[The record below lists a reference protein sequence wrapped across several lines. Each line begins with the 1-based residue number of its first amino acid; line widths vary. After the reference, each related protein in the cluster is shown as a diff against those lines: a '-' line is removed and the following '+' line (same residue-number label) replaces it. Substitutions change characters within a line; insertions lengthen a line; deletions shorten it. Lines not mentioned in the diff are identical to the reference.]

1 MTYETRNTAVGTRC
15 GDRDSYAN
23 PEGALMDQQPMFSNS
38 SQRHRKWRRALALGL
53 AAVLFTAA
61 ACGDDDDD
69 GGAADTGEQAGGE
82 FEFFSWWTGGGDSEG
97 KQALLDLFAEQN
109 PDVEI
114 VDSAVAGGAGT
125 NAQAVLADR
134 LLADE
139 PPDSY
144 QRHAGAELRADIDA
158 GEVED
163 LTFLWEEEG
172 WLDVFPDTLVDMITV
187 DDKIY
192 SVPVNVHRS
201 NVMWYNPAV
210 LEEAGISAPPTTW
223 DEFLT
228 QAATLEAAGKIPLT
242 IGPAWTQQ
250 HLLENVLLGEL
261 GPEAYA
267 GLWDGS
273 TDWESSEVIAALDT
287 YTEVLGHTNLDSA
300 AADWQPALDPII
312 EGDAA
317 YNVMGD
323 WAVAYFETEQGL
335 TFEQD
340 YNAAP
345 APGTDGV
352 FNFLSDSFT
361 LPVDAPHRDVALDWL
376 RLAGSQEGQDTFN
389 PIKGSIP
396 ARTDPDEALYT
407 GYLATPLADWNDDA
421 TTIVGSLA
429 HGAVADNAWKA
440 EIDSALGEFVESGD
454 SAAFASAVKQA
465 YEDTQQ

>member
-1 MTYETRNTAVGTRC
+1 M
-15 GDRDSYAN
+15 DRQAPYLLDR
-23 PEGALMDQQPMFSNS
+23 S
-38 SQRHRKWRRALALGL
+38 SGSHRSAIQRRRWRRLLALVT
-53 AAVLFTAA
+53 AAALFTAA
-61 ACGDDDDD
+61 SCGDDDDD
-69 GGAADTGEQAGGE
+69 EGGGAGGGDSEEASGE

-114 VDSAVAGGAGT
+114 IDSAVAGGAGT

-134 LLADE
+134 LLADD

-144 QRHAGAELRADIDA
+144 QRHAGAELLADIEA

-163 LTFLWEEEG
+163 LTSLWEEEG

-201 NVMWYNPAV
+201 NVLWYNPAV
-210 LEEAGISAPPTTW
+210 LEEVGIAAPPTTW
-223 DEFLT
+223 DEFLS
-228 QAATLEAAGKIPLT
+228 QAQTLEAAGKTALT
-242 IGPAWTQQ
+242 IGPLWTQQ

-261 GPEAYA
+261 GAEAYA

-287 YTEVLGHTNLDSA
+287 YTEVLSHTNIDEG

-323 WAVAYFETEQGL
+323 WAVAYFETEKGL
-335 TFEQD
+335 TFED
-340 YNAAP
+340 GYNVAP
-345 APGTDGV
+345 SPGTDGV

-361 LPVDAPHRDVALDWL
+361 LPVDASHRDIALEWL
-376 RLAGSQEGQDTFN
+376 KLAGSKEGQDTFN
-389 PIKGSIP
+389 PVKGSIP
-396 ARTDPDEALYT
+396 ARTDPDESLYD
-407 GYLATPLADWNDDA
+407 GYLAQPLADWNDDS

-454 SAAFASAVKQA
+454 SAAFAAAVKQA
-465 YEDTQQ
+465 YEDTQE